1 MTKNP
6 NTPLKYN
13 WNGECLTK
21 VLFKL
26 SFIFFLETFFYFC
39 YFKKLFAIT
48 NALSSL
54 TSIPYFERHTPFSPT
69 LFSAKGIACG
79 DFIIPYKNMIHM
91 IFK

>member
-26 SFIFFLETFFYFC
+26 SLIFFLETFFYFC

-48 NALSSL
+48 NALSYL

-69 LFSAKGIACG
+69 LFLQKELHAAILLYPIKT
-79 DFIIPYKNMIHM
+79 
-91 IFK
+91 